1 MIWLRKLFGGL
12 KAEASFILLLAV
24 VCVGAWQ
31 YVQARHAERDRDDA
45 VRRAELVCSA
55 VGVDW
60 TEKHMRGPG
69 TACAQRARQLRTD
82 REAIDRETARL
93 LSDAIEKQ
101 AARSSTRPAI
111 VARSSSRWPATTLPV
126 PPSRSSAAIM
136 CWRRPAPAMARS
148 HCATAIPPVT

>member
-69 TACAQRARQLRTD
+69 TACAQLCPQWLQADSTD
-82 REAIDRETARL
+82 CL
-93 LSDAIEKQ
+93 LVAQ
-101 AARSSTRPAI
+101 A
-111 VARSSSRWPATTLPV
+111 
-126 PPSRSSAAIM
+126 
-136 CWRRPAPAMARS
+136 RRPCGEPK
-148 HCATAIPPVT
+148 

>member
-1 MIWLRKLFGGL
+1 MIWLRKLIGGI
-12 KAEASFILLLAV
+12 KAELGFILLLAV

-60 TEKHMRGPG
+60 AEKHMGGPG
-69 TACAQRARQLRTD
+69 TACRLRARQLRTD

-93 LSDAIEKQ
+93 LSEAIEKQ
-101 AARSSTRPAI
+101 AARAEAD
-111 VARSSSRWPATTLPV
+111 AR
-126 PPSRSSAAIM
+126 AA
-136 CWRRPAPAMARS
+136 RDAMAHARAAENRMEKANADAD
-148 HCATAIPPVT
+148 ATNHVGADWIAALNDLAGLRRAAR

>member
-101 AARSSTRPAI
+101 AARAEADARAARDAIARARAADTRMEKANADADVTNHVGPDWI
-111 VARSSSRWPATTLPV
+111 
-126 PPSRSSAAIM
+126 AALNDLAGL
-136 CWRRPAPAMARS
+136 RRPA
-148 HCATAIPPVT
+148 H